1 MTQARA
7 ARVLVTTAAVSTA
20 CVLPAFLVGA
30 MAVQLR
36 ADLGVSASGTGLAV
50 GAFFA
55 AASLASAP
63 LGRLT
68 ERRGATRSLRAAAV
82 IAAACQLGLAGL
94 ARSLP
99 VLLAFLAVGGSANA
113 LAQPA
118 ANLLL
123 ARDLPVHRQGLGFA
137 IKQAAIPIATLLS
150 GLAVPAIALTVGWRW
165 AFVASAALAI
175 ASITTVPR
183 SPSIGTGLVSRPSR
197 DRSGDMPL
205 PVMVWLALGIALGA
219 ASAGTLG
226 AFFVSA
232 GVDAGL
238 VEGTAGLV
246 LAAGSALGIV
256 TRLAAGVQADRRGGG
271 HLRVVA
277 IMLCGGAVI
286 YCLLAT
292 ETTWAFVVAGPF
304 AFATGWAWPGLFNLA
319 VVRVNPNAPGAAT
332 GITQTG
338 TYLGAVVGPV
348 LFGLVAEHVS
358 FRAAWLGAAAMAL
371 LAALTIVGA
380 RRRVRAWRDAARDGA
395 GDERRE
401 VPSSSRDPSSE
412 PGGRGSSD

>member
-1 MTQARA
+1 MTRSADDQPATHARP

-20 CVLPAFLVGA
+20 CVIPPFLIGA
-30 MAVQLR
+30 TAVQLR
-36 ADLGVSASGTGLAV
+36 DDLGLSSSGTGLAV
-50 GAFFA
+50 GVFFA
-55 AASLASAP
+55 AASLASTP

-68 ERRGATRSLRAAAV
+68 ERHGPAPSLRAAAA
-82 IAAACQLGLAGL
+82 ITAACQLGLAAL
-94 ARSLP
+94 ARSMP

-137 IKQAAIPIATLLS
+137 IKQASIPIATLLS

-165 AFVASAALAI
+165 AFVASAVLAV
-175 ASITTVPR
+175 ASIATVPTTR
-183 SPSIGTGLVSRPSR
+183 RRDGARTARPPR
-197 DRSGDMPL
+197 DRSGDMPM

-238 VEGTAGLV
+238 AEGTAGLV
-246 LAAGSALGIV
+246 LAAGSGLGIA

-277 IMLCGGAVI
+277 LMLAGGAVV

-292 ETTWAFVVAGPF
+292 QTAWAFVAGPL

-319 VVRVNPNAPGAAT
+319 VVRVNPNAPAAAT

-338 TYLGAVVGPV
+338 TYFGAVVGPV
-348 LFGLVAEHVS
+348 VFGFVADHFS
-358 FRAAWLGAAAMAL
+358 FRAAWLGAAATAS
-371 LAALTIVGA
+371 LAAMTIVGA
-380 RRRVRAWRDAARDGA
+380 RRRVRAWRESGTEALPGAAEV
-395 GDERRE
+395 GD
-401 VPSSSRDPSSE
+401 
-412 PGGRGSSD
+412 

>member
-1 MTQARA
+1 VTQARA
-7 ARVLVTTAAVSTA
+7 ARVLVTTATVTTA
-20 CVLPAFLVGA
+20 CVLPAFLIGA
-30 MAVQLR
+30 TAVQLGD
-36 ADLGVSASGTGLAV
+36 DLDLSASGTGVAV

-68 ERRGATRSLRAAAV
+68 ERLGSAPALRAAAA
-82 IAAACQLGLAGL
+82 ISATCQLGLAGL

-123 ARDLPVHRQGLGFA
+123 ARDLPLHRQGLGFA
-137 IKQAAIPIATLLS
+137 IKQAAIPLATLLS
-150 GLAVPAIALTVGWRW
+150 GLAVPTIALTVGWRW
-165 AFVASAALAI
+165 AFVASAALAL

-183 SPSIGTGLVSRPSR
+183 TRSTGTPRAPRPSH

-238 VEGTAGLV
+238 AEGTAGLV
-246 LAAGSALGIV
+246 LAAGSGLGIA
-256 TRLAAGVQADRRGGG
+256 TRLAAGVRADRRGGG

-277 IMLCGGAVI
+277 LMLAGGAVV

-292 ETTWAFVVAGPF
+292 ETTWAFVVAGPL

-348 LFGLVAEHVS
+348 LFGLVAEHFS

-371 LAALTIVGA
+371 LAALTILAA
-380 RRRVRAWRDAARDGA
+380 RRRVRAWRDGATDGRTQAVQSTA
-395 GDERRE
+395 G
-401 VPSSSRDPSSE
+401 P
-412 PGGRGSSD
+412 GRGGPPD

>member
-1 MTQARA
+1 MTLARPV
-7 ARVLVTTAAVSTA
+7 RVLVTTAAVSTA
-20 CVLPAFLVGA
+20 CVLPAFLLGA
-30 MAVQLR
+30 TAVQLGDEL
-36 ADLGVSASGTGLAV
+36 DLSASGTGVAV

-63 LGRLT
+63 LGRVT
-68 ERRGATRSLRAAAV
+68 ERRGPAPSLRVAAA
-82 IAAACQLGLAGL
+82 ISATCQLGLAGL

-99 VLLAFLAVGGSANA
+99 ALLAFLAIGGGANA

-137 IKQAAIPIATLLS
+137 IKQAAIPFATLLS
-150 GLAVPAIALTVGWRW
+150 GLAVPAIVLTVGWRW
-165 AFVASAALAI
+165 AFVASAALAL
-175 ASITTVPR
+175 ASITTVPSVR
-183 SPSIGTGLVSRPSR
+183 PDSAERASRARRPSR

-205 PVMVWLALGIALGA
+205 PVMMWLALGIALGA

-238 VEGTAGLV
+238 AEGTAGLV
-246 LAAGSALGIV
+246 LAGGSALGIA

-277 IMLCGGAVI
+277 LMLIGGAVV

-292 ETTWAFVVAGPF
+292 ETTWAFVGAGPL

-348 LFGLVAEHVS
+348 LFGLVAEHLS
-358 FRAAWLGAAAMAL
+358 FRAAWLGAAGMAL
-371 LAALTIVGA
+371 LAAMTIAGA
-380 RRRVRAWRDAARDGA
+380 RRRVRAWRDGAAAATAADA
-395 GDERRE
+395 
-401 VPSSSRDPSSE
+401 SSE
-412 PGGRGSSD
+412 ATRPD

>member
-1 MTQARA
+1 VSRGADDELVTHARPL
-7 ARVLVTTAAVSTA
+7 RVLVTTATVCTA
-20 CVLPAFLVGA
+20 CVIPPFLIGA
-30 MAVQLR
+30 TAVQLR
-36 ADLGVSASGTGLAV
+36 DDLGLSASGTGVAV

-55 AASLASAP
+55 AASLASTP

-68 ERRGATRSLRAAAV
+68 ERHGPAPSLRAAAV
-82 IAAACQLGLAGL
+82 ITATCQLGLAGL

-123 ARDLPVHRQGLGFA
+123 ARDLPVQRQGLGFA
-137 IKQAAIPIATLLS
+137 IKQASIPLATLLS

-175 ASITTVPR
+175 ASITTVPAKR
-183 SPSIGTGLVSRPSR
+183 RAEAAHATRPSR
-197 DRSGDMPL
+197 DGSGDMPM

-238 VEGTAGLV
+238 AEGTAGLV
-246 LAAGSALGIV
+246 LAAGSGLGIA

-277 IMLCGGAVI
+277 LMLAGGAAV

-292 ETTWAFVVAGPF
+292 ETTWAFVGAGPL

-319 VVRVNPNAPGAAT
+319 VVRVNPNAPAAAT

-338 TYLGAVVGPV
+338 TYFGAVVGPV
-348 LFGLVAEHVS
+348 LFGVVAQHLS
-358 FRAAWLGAAAMAL
+358 FRAAWLGAAAMASL
-371 LAALTIVGA
+371 SAMTIVGA
-380 RRRVRAWRDAARDGA
+380 RRRVRAWRAGA
-395 GDERRE
+395 GDGGARRL
-401 VPSSSRDPSSE
+401 
-412 PGGRGSSD
+412 G

>member
-1 MTQARA
+1 
-7 ARVLVTTAAVSTA
+7 
-20 CVLPAFLVGA
+20 
-30 MAVQLR
+30 
-36 ADLGVSASGTGLAV
+36 
-50 GAFFA
+50 
-55 AASLASAP
+55 
-63 LGRLT
+63 
-68 ERRGATRSLRAAAV
+68 
-82 IAAACQLGLAGL
+82 
-94 ARSLP
+94 
-99 VLLAFLAVGGSANA
+99 VGGSANA

-165 AFVASAALAI
+165 AFVASAVLATAAI
-175 ASITTVPR
+175 ATVPNR
-183 SPSIGTGLVSRPSR
+183 PTATTGNGTRPSH
-197 DRSGDMPL
+197 DRTGDMPL

-238 VEGTAGLV
+238 AEGTAGLV

-277 IMLCGGAVI
+277 LMLVGGAVVC
-286 YCLLAT
+286 CLLAT
-292 ETTWAFVVAGPF
+292 ETVPAFVLAGPL

-338 TYLGAVVGPV
+338 TYFGAVVGPV
-348 LFGLVAEHVS
+348 LFGVVAERLS

-371 LAALTIVGA
+371 LAAMTILGA
-380 RRRVRAWRDAARDGA
+380 RRRVRAWRDGTREGTSRSSPAR
-395 GDERRE
+395 
-401 VPSSSRDPSSE
+401 
-412 PGGRGSSD
+412 SD

>member
-1 MTQARA
+1 MHARP
-7 ARVLVTTAAVSTA
+7 ARVLITTATVCTA
-20 CVLPAFLVGA
+20 CVIPPFLIGA
-30 MAVQLR
+30 TAVQLR
-36 ADLGVSASGTGLAV
+36 DDLGLSASGTGVAV

-55 AASLASAP
+55 AAGVASAP
-63 LGRLT
+63 LGRVT
-68 ERRGATRSLRAAAV
+68 ERHGPAPSLRTAAA
-82 IAAACQLGLAGL
+82 ITAACQLGLAGV

-123 ARDLPVHRQGLGFA
+123 ARGLPVRRQGLGFA
-137 IKQAAIPIATLLS
+137 IKQASIPIATLLS
-150 GLAVPAIALTVGWRW
+150 GLAVPALALTVGWRW

-175 ASITTVPR
+175 ASITTVP
-183 SPSIGTGLVSRPSR
+183 GTPRTEAAHATRPSR
-197 DRSGDMPL
+197 DRSGDMPM
-205 PVMVWLALGIALGA
+205 PVMAWLALGIGLGA

-238 VEGTAGLV
+238 AEGTAGLV
-246 LAAGSALGIV
+246 LAAGSGLGIA

-277 IMLCGGAVI
+277 LMLAGGAVV

-292 ETTWAFVVAGPF
+292 ETTWAFVGAGPL

-319 VVRVNPNAPGAAT
+319 VVRVNPNAPAAAT

-338 TYLGAVVGPV
+338 TYFGAVVGPV
-348 LFGLVAEHVS
+348 LFGLVAEHLS
-358 FRAAWLGAAAMAL
+358 FRAAWLGAAAMASL
-371 LAALTIVGA
+371 SAMTILGA
-380 RRRVRAWRDAARDGA
+380 RRRVRAWRDAAEDTAGA
-395 GDERRE
+395 N
-401 VPSSSRDPSSE
+401 
-412 PGGRGSSD
+412 

>member
-7 ARVLVTTAAVSTA
+7 AHVLVTTAAVSTV
-20 CVLPAFLVGA
+20 CVLPAFLIGA

-36 ADLGVSASGTGLAV
+36 DDLGLSASGTGVAV
-50 GAFFA
+50 GVFFA
-55 AASLASAP
+55 AAALTSAP
-63 LGRLT
+63 LGRMT
-68 ERRGATRSLRAAAV
+68 ERRGPARSLRAAAT
-82 IAAACQLGLAGL
+82 ITAGCQLALAGL

-99 VLLAFLAVGGSANA
+99 VLLAFLIVGGSANA
-113 LAQPA
+113 LAHPA

-123 ARDLPVHRQGLGFA
+123 ARGLPVHRQGLGFA
-137 IKQAAIPIATLLS
+137 IKQAAIPLATLLS

-165 AFVASAALAI
+165 AFVASAALAT
-175 ASITTVPR
+175 ASIATVPSTPPTSGAR
-183 SPSIGTGLVSRPSR
+183 VTRPSR

-205 PVMVWLALGIALGA
+205 PVMMWLALGIALGA

-238 VEGTAGLV
+238 AEGTAGLV
-246 LAAGSALGIV
+246 LAGGSALGIA
-256 TRLAAGVQADRRGGG
+256 TRLAAGVQADRRGRG

-277 IMLCGGAVI
+277 LMLACGAVI

-292 ETTWAFVVAGPF
+292 ETAWAFVGAGPL

-338 TYLGAVVGPV
+338 TYVGAVVGPV
-348 LFGLVAEHVS
+348 LFGVVAEHLS

-371 LAALTIVGA
+371 LAAMTIVGA
-380 RRRVRAWRDAARDGA
+380 RRRVRAWRDGAANGKSARSV
-395 GDERRE
+395 R
-401 VPSSSRDPSSE
+401 
-412 PGGRGSSD
+412 